1 MSEIGVMHVLDTLA
15 LGGAEQ
21 AATNIVNELPRDS
34 YRPYLCTTRSEGPLR
49 DSVAADVG
57 RLTLNR
63 KARLRR
69 CAIRRLVEFIR
80 KQEIMILHA
89 HGSALFVSVLAS
101 CFAPNPIVIWHAHCG
116 RFALENRRCRAHQ
129 IALRRTRGV
138 IAVSRQ
144 LAEWCGRRLGVKA
157 NRIWSIPNMVCETPE
172 PSQLPI
178 LPGRPGS
185 RIVCVAN
192 LREEKDHLNLIRAM
206 AIVVRRCP
214 SAQLILVGRR
224 SICRTLRYCNVV
236 KQEVAR
242 NSLGDNISFL
252 GQRRDVR
259 AILAACDIGV
269 LSSKVEG
276 LPVSLLEYGA
286 AGLPVVATSVGECEA
301 VLDHGRAGVVVLPES
316 PAKLADGLLSLL
328 DSEQRRALLGERF
341 LHRVREQYSA
351 KPVIE
356 RVCSVY
362 RSALQPQKN
371 EAIYAES
378 ARDSYRA

>member
-1 MSEIGVMHVLDTLA
+1 MSEIGVLHILDTLA

-63 KARLRR
+63 KTRLDVA
-69 CAIRRLVEFIR
+69 AIRRLVEFIR
-80 KQEIMILHA
+80 RQDIAILHA
-89 HGSALFVSVLAS
+89 HGSALFVSVVAS
-101 CFAPNPIVIWHAHCG
+101 CFSPYPIVIWHAHCG

-129 IALRRTRGV
+129 VALRRTGVV

-144 LAEWCGRRLGVKA
+144 LAAWCARRLGVQA
-157 NRIWSIPNMVCETPE
+157 NRIWNIPNMVCETPD
-172 PSQLPI
+172 PSQIPI
-178 LPGRPGS
+178 LPGQPGS

-192 LREEKDHLNLIRAM
+192 IREEKDHLNLIRAM
-206 AIVVRRCP
+206 AIVVRRHP
-214 SAQLILVGRR
+214 SAQLILVGADQ
-224 SICRTLRYCNVV
+224 STNSSYCNVV

-242 NSLGDNISFL
+242 NSLSNNISFL

-259 AILAACDIGV
+259 AILAACDIGA

-301 VLDHGRAGVVVLPES
+301 VLDHGQTGVVVPPES

-328 DSEQRRALLGERF
+328 DSEQRRAILGERF

-356 RVCSVY
+356 RVCNVY
-362 RSALQPQKN
+362 RSALQPEKN
-371 EAIYAES
+371 EAVYSES